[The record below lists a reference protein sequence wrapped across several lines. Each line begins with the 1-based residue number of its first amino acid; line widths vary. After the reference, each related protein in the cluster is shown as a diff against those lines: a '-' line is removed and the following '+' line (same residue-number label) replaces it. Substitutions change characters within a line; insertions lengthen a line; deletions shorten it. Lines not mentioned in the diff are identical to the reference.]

1 MTGAWERCLHAVVLP
16 REAGEL
22 QGAVHQLPLQ
32 SCRSCRHSCLS
43 PGRPSECLD
52 LPDLTVEEV
61 AQQHLGSHSP
71 CPDRQHS
78 GSPGHRA
85 DYVSGTTVPR
95 GICCHH
101 LGADGCQ

>member
-1 MTGAWERCLHAVVLP
+1 MAGAWERCLHVWACLGKLESFRVLP
-16 REAGEL
+16 INPLSRAADPADTPASALAGHL
-22 QGAVHQLPLQ
+22 SVLT
-32 SCRSCRHSCLS
+32 CLTS
-43 PGRPSECLD
+43 LC
-52 LPDLTVEEV
+52 
-61 AQQHLGSHSP
+61 LGSHSP

-101 LGADGCQ
+101 LRADGCQ